1 MDHVECETPTEQL
14 LLTLIAKVDDNAQH
28 LDRVTTKLNRVTA
41 AVEHRLERLLARHE
55 SPLQG
60 LRSPDFIEQAE
71 ARQIRKL
78 IEDKAA
84 VHVYARRSMGCAVPN
99 VRILFQE
106 NIQVLRRN
114 GFTVKPASDAPLFGT
129 VGASFFD
136 ISWPPASVVS
146 AASPA

>member
-28 LDRVTTKLNRVTA
+28 LDRVTAELNRVTA

-60 LRSPDFIEQAE
+60 LRSPDFIEKAE

-84 VHVYARRSMGCAVPN
+84 VLVYARRSSCAVPN

-114 GFTVKPASDAPLFGT
+114 GFTVKPASNAPLFGT
-129 VGASFFD
+129 EGASFFD